1 MQFPR
6 YMYNSEKQAVLVA
19 DETKVDGL
27 FVKPPHK
34 QAKNEKPL
42 KYEAPKAPEP
52 TA

>member
-6 YMYNSEKQAVLVA
+6 YMYNDKKQAVLVE

-34 QAKNEKPL
+34 WAKTEKPL
-42 KYEAPKAPEP
+42 KYEAKKVEP
-52 TA
+52 AV